1 VFEEFNLWPFKEIF
15 MISTPRITILL
26 FLFLISVMTGCDSLN
41 STDSQS
47 FQLTITA
54 NPVTLLTS
62 EFSAI
67 TATLN
72 SVVGTATTTGTT
84 TTAAPTPVSGYPVIF
99 SITQNNSNSTLT
111 VVNAITDASGNAAAI
126 YQAGMLAGLDV
137 VQVRIEDGKSAS
149 VGIRVTQ
156 LTATPTPTP

>member
-1 VFEEFNLWPFKEIF
+1 
-15 MISTPRITILL
+15 MISTPKITILL

-47 FQLTITA
+47 FQLTIAA
-54 NPVTLLTS
+54 NPDTLLS
-62 EFSAI
+62 GEFSSI

-72 SVVGTATTTGTT
+72 SVVGTATTTTTETT

-99 SITQNNSNSTLT
+99 SITQNNTNSTLT
-111 VVNAITDASGNAAAI
+111 VVNAITDVSGKAAAI
-126 YQAGMLAGLDV
+126 YQAGILAGLDV
-137 VQVRIEDGKSAS
+137 VQVRIEVGKSAS

-156 LTATPTPTP
+156 PTATATPTP